1 MFQTTRRRLAL
12 WYTVVTAVLL
22 LLFATG
28 IYLYVRTLTIERIDD
43 TLKHTIQVVERYL
56 VIETVDLQEGK
67 YKVNIEASFRN
78 NTDPV
83 DDDRV
88 DLEWF
93 SPSGELLWSTFD
105 EPSDLPLHVHPR
117 AQTAHLSGDRLLR
130 QVIQKVEKGRYLLG
144 YLRVSHPWFEVTKP
158 IRQLSVDLT
167 LTVMLMLVCTA
178 AIGWFLSGIA
188 IKPVRDSYQSLKQF
202 TADASHEL
210 RNPIATIL
218 TNVEMALSYS
228 QSQPDLQQQQLTV
241 IKRLTKR
248 LGHLVDD
255 LLFLARSDSN
265 IIQTKYQEVPLDAL
279 LMEVIEE
286 QQTIAEQKGISLF
299 LRIIEPDFPRNSQD
313 IDLFT
318 LEGDWEQLAR
328 LFTNSIA
335 NAIEYSIS
343 AQHDRDIFVEV
354 ELKSLIKQRSP
365 YLQVKVKDNGKG
377 ISQSDLPHIFD
388 RFYRIE
394 PYNNNRVS
402 QQRSGAGLGLAIAKA
417 IVENHR
423 GQISVDST
431 IDQGTAF
438 TITLP
443 KSDVL

>member
-43 TLKHTIQVVERYL
+43 ALKHTIQVVERYL
-56 VIETVDLQEGK
+56 VIETVDLKEGK

-78 NTDPV
+78 NKDPV

-93 SPSGELLWSTFD
+93 SPSGKLLWSTFNT
-105 EPSDLPLHVHPR
+105 PLDLPLHLYPH
-117 AQTAHLSGDRLLR
+117 AQTVHLSGDCLLR
-130 QVIQKVEKGRYLLG
+130 QVIQKVKKDGCLLG

-158 IRQLSVDLT
+158 IRHLSVDLT
-167 LTVMLMLVCTA
+167 LTVLLMLVCTA

-343 AQHDRDIFVEV
+343 ARHDRDIFVEV

-402 QQRSGAGLGLAIAKA
+402 RHRSGAGLGLAIAKA